1 MADDYFTKAEKIKQK
16 VRNLDWEKK
25 IKLLEKDFEDKKFS
39 KEEFLDKKRQ
49 VYSEVLDQMSEIN
62 QEKMKLNKDHSA
74 EPIEDDYLSD
84 EDLEIFQEQLTP
96 FQYMSLTK
104 DYLGEFDS
112 QDIVFSDD
120 FRKFENLENFV
131 HWECV
136 KKIEKLRIHNNYFS
150 CEFMDKNEL
159 VIKDIACLNE
169 LSKLE
174 ELVFDD
180 EGNLGDRIKVDY
192 FSSKQLSNIKQLEIH
207 GLWDLSFLQN
217 SFSDN
222 HNIYETLEIIKN
234 DLKTLER
241 AVYSGSIEAT
251 TSTNE
256 QSNIELDS
264 NSEDVLTRHLLK
276 LSEVEDQFR
285 QLTNKFEEINFKLD
299 KLSNR
304 LSKIQADNQIRFQ
317 DIESAITSGAITTQL
332 SSKPKTDSKS
342 EILPGSSQPQD
353 LGSISYKDTET
364 SETSQQIQSVNTTA
378 TVLTETFQAEEKILP
393 QELSPKKQ
401 YEFATSF
408 LKVGDYSTAERAF
421 REFVLSNSEHEL
433 AGSAQYWYAETF
445 RIRQLYTDAASAY
458 LEGYQKY
465 PKGNKAPINLLKL
478 GVSMVQIGE
487 KDQGCKMINGV
498 ELQYPKANQSVIQ
511 KAKYESKKFECIKED
526 S

>member
-1 MADDYFTKAEKIKQK
+1 MRFT
-16 VRNLDWEKK
+16 
-25 IKLLEKDFEDKKFS
+25 
-39 KEEFLDKKRQ
+39 
-49 VYSEVLDQMSEIN
+49 
-62 QEKMKLNKDHSA
+62 
-74 EPIEDDYLSD
+74 
-84 EDLEIFQEQLTP
+84 
-96 FQYMSLTK
+96 
-104 DYLGEFDS
+104 
-112 QDIVFSDD
+112 
-120 FRKFENLENFV
+120 
-131 HWECV
+131 
-136 KKIEKLRIHNNYFS
+136 
-150 CEFMDKNEL
+150 
-159 VIKDIACLNE
+159 
-169 LSKLE
+169 SKLIIIV
-174 ELVFDD
+174 LF
-180 EGNLGDRIKVDY
+180 N
-192 FSSKQLSNIKQLEIH
+192 
-207 GLWDLSFLQN
+207 LSFFQN

-241 AVYSGSIEAT
+241 AVYSGSIEVS
-251 TSTNE
+251 TSANQ
-256 QSNIELDS
+256 QSNIDLDS

-317 DIESAITSGAITTQL
+317 DIESAISSVDNKTQL
-332 SSKPKTDSKS
+332 SSKPKTDTTKN

-353 LGSISYKDTET
+353 LGTISYKDTAT
-364 SETSQQIQSVNTTA
+364 SETSQQIQSVDTTA
-378 TVLTETFQAEEKILP
+378 TVVTETFQAEEKILP
-393 QELSPKKQ
+393 QDLSPKKQ

-465 PKGNKAPINLLKL
+465 PKGTKAPINLLKL

-487 KDQGCKMINGV
+487 KDQGCKMIM
-498 ELQYPKANQSVIQ
+498 E
-511 KAKYESKKFECIKED
+511 
-526 S
+526 

>member
-1 MADDYFTKAEKIKQK
+1 MRFIA
-16 VRNLDWEKK
+16 
-25 IKLLEKDFEDKKFS
+25 KLTLIILFS
-39 KEEFLDKKRQ
+39 
-49 VYSEVLDQMSEIN
+49 
-62 QEKMKLNKDHSA
+62 LN
-74 EPIEDDYLSD
+74 
-84 EDLEIFQEQLTP
+84 F
-96 FQYMSLTK
+96 F
-104 DYLGEFDS
+104 
-112 QDIVFSDD
+112 
-120 FRKFENLENFV
+120 N
-131 HWECV
+131 
-136 KKIEKLRIHNNYFS
+136 
-150 CEFMDKNEL
+150 
-159 VIKDIACLNE
+159 
-169 LSKLE
+169 
-174 ELVFDD
+174 
-180 EGNLGDRIKVDY
+180 
-192 FSSKQLSNIKQLEIH
+192 
-207 GLWDLSFLQN
+207 N
-217 SFSDN
+217 SFADN

-241 AVYSGSIEAT
+241 AVYSGSIDMNT
-251 TSTNE
+251 PSNE
-256 QSNIELDS
+256 NTNIELDT

-317 DIESAITSGAITTQL
+317 DIETTISSGEITKQL
-332 SSKPKTDSKS
+332 TSKPKTDSKN

-364 SETSQQIQSVNTTA
+364 SETSQQIQSVDTTA
-378 TVLTETFQAEEKILP
+378 SVVTETFQAEEKILP
-393 QELSPKKQ
+393 QDLTPKKQ

-421 REFVLSNSEHEL
+421 REFVLSNSKHEL

-465 PKGNKAPINLLKL
+465 PKGTKAPINLLKL

-498 ELQYPKANQSVIQ
+498 ALQYPKANQSVIQ

>member
-1 MADDYFTKAEKIKQK
+1 MRFILKLIFIIIF
-16 VRNLDWEKK
+16 NL
-25 IKLLEKDFEDKKFS
+25 I
-39 KEEFLDKKRQ
+39 
-49 VYSEVLDQMSEIN
+49 
-62 QEKMKLNKDHSA
+62 
-74 EPIEDDYLSD
+74 
-84 EDLEIFQEQLTP
+84 
-96 FQYMSLTK
+96 
-104 DYLGEFDS
+104 
-112 QDIVFSDD
+112 
-120 FRKFENLENFV
+120 
-131 HWECV
+131 
-136 KKIEKLRIHNNYFS
+136 
-150 CEFMDKNEL
+150 
-159 VIKDIACLNE
+159 
-169 LSKLE
+169 
-174 ELVFDD
+174 
-180 EGNLGDRIKVDY
+180 
-192 FSSKQLSNIKQLEIH
+192 
-207 GLWDLSFLQN
+207 FLQN

-241 AVYSGSIEAT
+241 AVYSGSIEIK
-251 TSTNE
+251 TSANE
-256 QSNIELDS
+256 QSNIDLDD

-317 DIESAITSGAITTQL
+317 DIEVAISSGESTTQL
-332 SSKPKTDSKS
+332 SSKPKTDKTKS

-364 SETSQQIQSVNTTA
+364 SETSQQIQSVDTTA
-378 TVLTETFQAEEKILP
+378 TVVTETFQAEEKILP
-393 QELSPKKQ
+393 QDLSPKKQ

-465 PKGNKAPINLLKL
+465 PKGKKAPINLLKL

>member
-1 MADDYFTKAEKIKQK
+1 MRFT
-16 VRNLDWEKK
+16 
-25 IKLLEKDFEDKKFS
+25 
-39 KEEFLDKKRQ
+39 
-49 VYSEVLDQMSEIN
+49 
-62 QEKMKLNKDHSA
+62 
-74 EPIEDDYLSD
+74 
-84 EDLEIFQEQLTP
+84 
-96 FQYMSLTK
+96 
-104 DYLGEFDS
+104 
-112 QDIVFSDD
+112 
-120 FRKFENLENFV
+120 
-131 HWECV
+131 
-136 KKIEKLRIHNNYFS
+136 
-150 CEFMDKNEL
+150 
-159 VIKDIACLNE
+159 
-169 LSKLE
+169 SKLII
-174 ELVFDD
+174 LILF
-180 EGNLGDRIKVDY
+180 Y
-192 FSSKQLSNIKQLEIH
+192 
-207 GLWDLSFLQN
+207 LSFLQN

-241 AVYSGSIEAT
+241 AVYSGSIEVK
-251 TSTNE
+251 TSSNE

-317 DIESAITSGAITTQL
+317 DIESALSSGENTTQL
-332 SSKPKTDSKS
+332 SSKPKTDTKS

-364 SETSQQIQSVNTTA
+364 SETSQQIQSVDTTA
-378 TVLTETFQAEEKILP
+378 TVVTETFQAEEKILP
-393 QELSPKKQ
+393 QDLSPKKQ

-421 REFVLSNSEHEL
+421 REFVLDNSEHEL

>member
-1 MADDYFTKAEKIKQK
+1 MRFT
-16 VRNLDWEKK
+16 L
-25 IKLLEKDFEDKKFS
+25 KLIL
-39 KEEFLDKKRQ
+39 L
-49 VYSEVLDQMSEIN
+49 VL
-62 QEKMKLNKDHSA
+62 LN
-74 EPIEDDYLSD
+74 
-84 EDLEIFQEQLTP
+84 
-96 FQYMSLTK
+96 
-104 DYLGEFDS
+104 
-112 QDIVFSDD
+112 
-120 FRKFENLENFV
+120 
-131 HWECV
+131 
-136 KKIEKLRIHNNYFS
+136 
-150 CEFMDKNEL
+150 
-159 VIKDIACLNE
+159 
-169 LSKLE
+169 
-174 ELVFDD
+174 
-180 EGNLGDRIKVDY
+180 
-192 FSSKQLSNIKQLEIH
+192 
-207 GLWDLSFLQN
+207 LSFFQN

-222 HNIYETLEIIKN
+222 HNIYETLEIIKK

-241 AVYSGSIEAT
+241 AVYSGSIET
-251 TSTNE
+251 NTSSNE
-256 QSNIELDS
+256 QSTIELDS
-264 NSEDVLTRHLLK
+264 SSEDVLTRHLLK
-276 LSEVEDQFR
+276 LSEVEEQFR

-317 DIESAITSGAITTQL
+317 DIESAISSGEITTQL
-332 SSKPKTDSKS
+332 SSKPKTDTKS

-364 SETSQQIQSVNTTA
+364 SETSQQIQSVDTTA

-393 QELSPKKQ
+393 QDLSLKEQ

-421 REFVLSNSEHEL
+421 REFVLDNSEHEL

-498 ELQYPKANQSVIQ
+498 ELQYPKAKQSVIQ

>member
-1 MADDYFTKAEKIKQK
+1 MRFT
-16 VRNLDWEKK
+16 
-25 IKLLEKDFEDKKFS
+25 
-39 KEEFLDKKRQ
+39 
-49 VYSEVLDQMSEIN
+49 
-62 QEKMKLNKDHSA
+62 
-74 EPIEDDYLSD
+74 
-84 EDLEIFQEQLTP
+84 
-96 FQYMSLTK
+96 
-104 DYLGEFDS
+104 
-112 QDIVFSDD
+112 
-120 FRKFENLENFV
+120 
-131 HWECV
+131 
-136 KKIEKLRIHNNYFS
+136 
-150 CEFMDKNEL
+150 
-159 VIKDIACLNE
+159 
-169 LSKLE
+169 SKLI
-174 ELVFDD
+174 LLILF
-180 EGNLGDRIKVDY
+180 N
-192 FSSKQLSNIKQLEIH
+192 
-207 GLWDLSFLQN
+207 LSFLQN
-217 SFSDN
+217 SYSDN

-241 AVYSGSIEAT
+241 AVYSGSIEIE
-251 TSTNE
+251 TS
-256 QSNIELDS
+256 SNADSNVKIDS

-317 DIESAITSGAITTQL
+317 DIETAMSSGEITTKL
-332 SSKPKTDSKS
+332 SSKPKTDLKN

-353 LGSISYKDTET
+353 LGTISYKDTET
-364 SETSQQIQSVNTTA
+364 SETSQKIQSVDTTA
-378 TVLTETFQAEEKILP
+378 TVVTETFQAEEKILP
-393 QELSPKKQ
+393 QDLSPKKQ